1 MRDNARM
8 NEGLIANLRT
18 QLGGPRDGA
27 MLRYSLGSALLAAG
41 DAGQAVL
48 QLREAL
54 TFDPEYSAAWKAL
67 GKAQLAAGNAAAAA
81 QAWREG
87 IGVADRRGDVQAA
100 KEMAV
105 FLKRMEKR
113 GNGGG

>member
-1 MRDNARM
+1 MNAT
-8 NEGLIANLRT
+8 LIDNLRA

-27 MLRYSLGSALLAAG
+27 MLRYSLGNALLSAG
-41 DAGQAVL
+41 DPAEAVL

-67 GKAQLAAGNAAAAA
+67 GKAQLAAGDATAAA

-87 IGVADRRGDVQAA
+87 IGVADRRGDVQAS

-105 FLKRMEKR
+105 FLKRIDKQ
-113 GNGGG
+113 GNGSG

>member
-1 MRDNARM
+1 M
-8 NEGLIANLRT
+8 NDDTLIANLRT

-27 MLRYSLGSALLAAG
+27 MLRYSLGNALLSAG
-41 DAGQAVL
+41 DPSEAVL

-67 GKAQLAAGNAAAAA
+67 GKAQLAAGDIAAAA

-105 FLKRMEKR
+105 FLKRIEKQ
-113 GNGGG
+113 GSGGG

>member
-1 MRDNARM
+1 M
-8 NEGLIANLRT
+8 NERLIANLRA

-27 MLRYSLGSALLAAG
+27 TLRYSLGNALLSAG
-41 DAGQAVL
+41 DAEQAVL
-48 QLREAL
+48 HLREAL

-67 GKAQLAAGNAAAAA
+67 GKAQLAAGDAAAAA

-87 IGVADRRGDVQAA
+87 VGVADRRGDVQAA

-105 FLKRMEKR
+105 FLKRIER
-113 GNGGG
+113 QV

>member
-1 MRDNARM
+1 M
-8 NEGLIANLRT
+8 NGSLIANLRT

-27 MLRYSLGSALLAAG
+27 MLRYSLGTALLEAG
-41 DAGQAVL
+41 DPAEAVL

-67 GKAQLAAGNAAAAA
+67 GKAQLALNDSVAAV

-105 FLKRMEKR
+105 FLKRVEKQ
-113 GNGGG
+113 GAA

>member
-1 MRDNARM
+1 MDN
-8 NEGLIANLRT
+8 GTLIANLRA

-27 MLRYSLGSALLAAG
+27 MLRYSLGNALLSAG
-41 DAGQAVL
+41 DAEQAVL

-67 GKAQLAAGNAAAAA
+67 GKAQLAVGDAAAAA

-87 IGVADRRGDVQAA
+87 IGVADRRGDVQARRDVCG
-100 KEMAV
+100 V
-105 FLKRMEKR
+105 FGRLEAT
-113 GNGGG
+113 GPGSG

>member
-1 MRDNARM
+1 M
-8 NEGLIANLRT
+8 NETLIANLRT

-27 MLRYSLGSALLAAG
+27 MLRYSLGNALLEAG
-41 DAGQAVL
+41 DPADAVL

-54 TFDPEYSAAWKAL
+54 PFDPEYSAAWKAL
-67 GKAQLAAGNAAAAA
+67 GKAQLAAGDTTAAAE
-81 QAWREG
+81 AWREG

-105 FLKRMEKR
+105 FLKRVEKQ

>member
-1 MRDNARM
+1 M
-8 NEGLIANLRT
+8 NETLIANLRT

-27 MLRYSLGSALLAAG
+27 MLRYSLGNALLEAG
-41 DAGQAVL
+41 DAADAVL

-67 GKAQLAAGNAAAAA
+67 GKAQLAAGDTTAAAE
-81 QAWREG
+81 AWREG

-105 FLKRMEKR
+105 FLKRLEKQ

>member
-1 MRDNARM
+1 MARM
-8 NEGLIANLRT
+8 NENLIANLRT

-27 MLRYSLGSALLAAG
+27 MLRYSLGNALLAAG
-41 DAGQAVL
+41 DPTEAVV

-67 GKAQLAAGNAAAAA
+67 GKAQLATGDATAAAD
-81 QAWREG
+81 AWREG

-100 KEMAV
+100 KEMGV
-105 FLKRMEKR
+105 FLKRLER
-113 GNGGG
+113 QGAS

>member
-1 MRDNARM
+1 M
-8 NEGLIANLRT
+8 NESLIANLRT

-27 MLRYSLGSALLAAG
+27 MLRYSLGNALLDSG
-41 DAGQAVL
+41 DAAQAVL

-67 GKAQLAAGNAAAAA
+67 GKAQLAIGDANAAAE
-81 QAWREG
+81 AWREG

-100 KEMAV
+100 KEMTV
-105 FLKRMEKR
+105 FLKRIGKS
-113 GNGGG
+113 GATDQ

>member
-1 MRDNARM
+1 M
-8 NEGLIANLRT
+8 NESLIANLRT
-18 QLGGPRDGA
+18 QLGGPRDGP
-27 MLRYSLGSALLAAG
+27 MLRYSLGNALLDSGNAA
-41 DAGQAVL
+41 QAVL

-67 GKAQLAAGNAAAAA
+67 GKAQLAAGDAAAAA

-100 KEMAV
+100 REMTV
-105 FLKRMEKR
+105 FLKRIEKSGTR
-113 GNGGG
+113 GA

>member
-1 MRDNARM
+1 M
-8 NEGLIANLRT
+8 NETLIANLRT

-27 MLRYSLGSALLAAG
+27 MLRYSLGNALLEAG
-41 DAGQAVL
+41 DAADAVL

-67 GKAQLAAGNAAAAA
+67 GKAQLAAGDAAAAA

-100 KEMAV
+100 REMTV
-105 FLKRMEKR
+105 FLKRIEKSGTR
-113 GNGGG
+113 GA

>member
-1 MRDNARM
+1 M
-8 NEGLIANLRT
+8 NNQSLIANLRT

-27 MLRYSLGSALLAAG
+27 MLRYSLGNALLAVG
-41 DAGQAVL
+41 DAAEAVL

-54 TFDPEYSAAWKAL
+54 TLDPEYSAAWKAL
-67 GKAQLAAGNAAAAA
+67 GKAQLAAGDAPAAA

-87 IGVADRRGDVQAA
+87 IGVADRRGDVQAS

-105 FLKRMEKR
+105 FLKRIE
-113 GNGGG
+113 NGKQ

>member
-1 MRDNARM
+1 MVRM
-8 NEGLIANLRT
+8 NENLIVNLRT

-27 MLRYSLGSALLAAG
+27 TLRYSLGTALLAAG
-41 DAGQAVL
+41 DPAEAVV

-67 GKAQLAAGNAAAAA
+67 GKAQLASGDATAAAE
-81 QAWREG
+81 AWREG

-100 KEMAV
+100 KEMGV
-105 FLKRMEKR
+105 FLRRIEKQ
-113 GNGGG
+113 GGG

>member
-1 MRDNARM
+1 M
-8 NEGLIANLRT
+8 NESLIANLRM
-18 QLGGPRDGA
+18 QLGGPRDGP
-27 MLRYSLGSALLAAG
+27 MLRYSLGNALLDSGNAA
-41 DAGQAVL
+41 QAVL

-67 GKAQLAAGNAAAAA
+67 GKAQLAAGDTAAAA

-100 KEMAV
+100 REMTV
-105 FLKRMEKR
+105 FLKRIEKQ
-113 GNGGG
+113 GSGGG